1 MEMKKKYRS
10 TTSLPGGWKNRKS
23 GKIPPVAGSVRP
35 KKEQEQ
41 SLSIFHLHILNP
53 LQKELL

>member
-10 TTSLPGGWKNRKS
+10 TASLTRGWKNSKS
-23 GKIPPVAGSVRP
+23 GKIPPVPGSFRP

-41 SLSIFHLHILNP
+41 SLSIFHHLECFAEEVL
-53 LQKELL
+53 